1 MKKLCY
7 FLSILLHA
15 LLLLV
20 VLHARFQIKIH
31 PAPPRVVTVRVMEPP
46 PPYIPGDI
54 LPPAAPS
61 DGCPAAAGTN
71 AATGT
76 APGGKK
82 EASSRSSSIRNAFPF
97 PSVAGFSMRRGTSA
111 TFRLAPVGKS
121 PDPWAL
127 AVAPAPPSR
136 SLRYDLGAFRPAAA
150 PGGTGAVF
158 LLPFDVR
165 ERVAADWTAAAIG
178 RIERNWII
186 PASGRLAFAG
196 RVQVTLTVWRQG
208 GKRSLT
214 VDDSDLPEPL
224 TLAALGAV
232 EASLPLPPLPAEVAG
247 ETFTFTFVFR
257 YNG

>member
-7 FLSILLHA
+7 LLSLLLHA
-15 LLLLV
+15 LVLLAVLLAEFPITIQPGPPRLTV
-20 VLHARFQIKIH
+20 VRLAEPPLPFVPGMAPSQEEP
-31 PAPPRVVTVRVMEPP
+31 PAPPLGARGPQA
-46 PPYIPGDI
+46 G
-54 LPPAAPS
+54 
-61 DGCPAAAGTN
+61 PAAA
-71 AATGT
+71 AASGVGVTRSRGAGLAAFT
-76 APGGKK
+76 PGPFRLHRGAPG
-82 EASSRSSSIRNAFPF
+82 S
-97 PSVAGFSMRRGTSA
+97 
-111 TFRLAPVGKS
+111 FRLAPVGKS